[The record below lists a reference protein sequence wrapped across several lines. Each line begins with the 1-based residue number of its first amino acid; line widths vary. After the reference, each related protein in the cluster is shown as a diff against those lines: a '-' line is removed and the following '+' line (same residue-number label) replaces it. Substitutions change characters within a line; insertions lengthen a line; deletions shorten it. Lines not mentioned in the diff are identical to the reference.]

1 MWLHASCSLEFSIPV
16 PTPFLLMLRPR
27 SGWQQWV
34 ASEHYVL
41 SPNVP
46 VMEFTDM
53 FGNLCQRLVAASG
66 YFTVHTS
73 VDIETA
79 EAYDTAP
86 GAPFVEV
93 QQLPDETLPY
103 LYPSRYC
110 ESDRFTE
117 MARSITAGRA
127 AGYDQCA
134 AIVEYI
140 RHTVRYAPGMGQQII
155 SASELNQAGFGVCRD
170 MAHLGIACCRALSI
184 PARMVV
190 GYLESLEPM
199 DLHAW
204 FEAYVGGRWY
214 TFDPTQND
222 LWGGRIAIAFGRD
235 AADVAI
241 YTQFGDPVELLYMS
255 VNVERMVS
263 PPFDSAF

>member
-1 MWLHASCSLEFSIPV
+1 MWLHASCFLEFNIPV
-16 PTPFLLMLRPR
+16 PTPFLLMLRPQ

-34 ASEHYVL
+34 SREQYLL
-41 SPNVP
+41 SPSVP
-46 VMEFTDM
+46 VVEFTDP
-53 FGNLCQRLVAASG
+53 FGNLCQRLVALSG
-66 YFTVHTS
+66 YFSIHTTVD
-73 VDIETA
+73 VETTDT
-79 EAYDTAP
+79 YDTAI
-86 GAPFVEV
+86 GAPFIEV
-93 QQLPDETLPY
+93 QLLPDEALPF

-117 MARSITAGRA
+117 MSRSIVAGRA

-140 RHTVRYAPGMGQQII
+140 HNIIQYTPGFRQQII
-155 SASELNQAGFGVCRD
+155 SATEVNQIGSGVCRD

-190 GYLESLEPM
+190 GYLEGLEPM

-214 TFDPTQND
+214 TFDPTQNN
-222 LWGGRIAIAFGRD
+222 LRGGRIAIAFGRD

-241 YTQFGDPVELLYMS
+241 YTQFGDPVELMNMY
-255 VNVERMVS
+255 VNVERMS
-263 PPFDSAF
+263 APPSNYTT

>member
-1 MWLHASCSLEFSIPV
+1 MWLHASCFLEFNIPV

-34 ASEHYVL
+34 AREQYVL
-41 SPNVP
+41 TPSVP
-46 VMEFTDM
+46 VVEFTDM
-53 FGNLCQRLVAASG
+53 FGNLCQRLVSSTG
-66 YFTVHTS
+66 TFTVHSS
-73 VDIETA
+73 VDIKTA
-79 EAYDTAP
+79 DTYDTAH

-93 QQLPDETLPY
+93 QQLPDETLPF
-103 LYPSRYC
+103 LLPSRYC

-117 MARSITAGRA
+117 MAQSLVSGCA
-127 AGYDQCA
+127 AGYDQCV

-140 RHTVRYAPGMGQQII
+140 RSTVRYTPGAGQKII
-155 SASELNQAGFGVCRD
+155 SAAELNESGSGVCRD

-190 GYLESLEPM
+190 GYLETLEQM

-204 FEAYVGGRWY
+204 FEAYVGHRWY
-214 TFDPTQND
+214 TFDPTQPS
-222 LWGGRIAIAFGRD
+222 LQGGRIAIAFGRD

-241 YTQFGDPVELLYMS
+241 YTQFGNPVELLNMY
-255 VNVERMVS
+255 VNVKRMAGA
-263 PPFDSAF
+263 PR

>member
-1 MWLHASCSLEFSIPV
+1 MWLHGSCSLEFNIPV
-16 PTPFLLMLRPR
+16 PTPFLLMLRPQ

-34 ASEHYVL
+34 ASEQYLL
-41 SPNVP
+41 SPGVP
-46 VMEFTDM
+46 VMEFTDL
-53 FGNLCQRLVAASG
+53 FGNLCQRLVAPSG
-66 YFTVHTS
+66 HFSVYTS

-79 EAYDTAP
+79 DAYDTAP
-86 GAPFVEV
+86 GGPFVEV
-93 QQLPDETLPY
+93 QQLPVETLPF

-110 ESDRFTE
+110 ESDRFTD

-140 RHTVRYAPGMGQQII
+140 RETVRYAPGLGQQII
-155 SASELNQAGFGVCRD
+155 SAAELNRIGSGVCRD

-190 GYLESLEPM
+190 GYLETLEPM

-214 TFDPTQND
+214 TFDPTQTD
-222 LWGGRIAIAFGRD
+222 LRGGRVAIAFGRD

-241 YTQFGDPVELLYMS
+241 YTQFGDPVELLGMY
-255 VNVERMVS
+255 VNVERIVAPLS
-263 PPFDSAF
+263 GGTA